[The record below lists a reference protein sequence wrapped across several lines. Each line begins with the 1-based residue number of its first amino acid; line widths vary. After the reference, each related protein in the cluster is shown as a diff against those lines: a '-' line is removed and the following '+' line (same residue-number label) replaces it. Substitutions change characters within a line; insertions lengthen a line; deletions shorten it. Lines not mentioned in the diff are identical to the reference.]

1 MTNELQI
8 IRNDYNKLSNLPK
21 INGVELK
28 GNKTAEEL
36 GIGGAPT
43 AKILNSTIAW
53 DTTEYEEEGANP
65 YPGTIANEEDAA
77 QIESLYYDL
86 ADGGKTGSVI
96 LKVSEKQGTGPFA
109 PTVITYFTLEVYAAS
124 SNVLYCIWKKFDG
137 TTYQTIST
145 TVRFRISNT
154 GAVTYSSRP
163 IE

>member
-36 GIGGAPT
+36 GIGGAPV

-53 DTTEYEEEGANP
+53 DTSAYEEETA
-65 YPGTIANEEDAA
+65 YPGSIVNEADAEQIAN
-77 QIESLYYDL
+77 LYYDL
-86 ADGGKTGSVI
+86 ADGSKTGSVI

-137 TTYQTIST
+137 TTYKTISS

-154 GAVTYSSRP
+154 GAVTYSARP
-163 IE
+163 IEE

>member
-36 GIGGAPT
+36 GIGGAPV

-53 DTTEYEEEGANP
+53 DTSAYEEETA
-65 YPGTIANEEDAA
+65 YPGTIANEADAE
-77 QIESLYYDL
+77 QIANLYYDL

-124 SNVLYCIWKKFDG
+124 SKVLYCIWKKFNG
-137 TTYQTIST
+137 TTYKTISS

-154 GAVTYSSRP
+154 GAVTYSARP
-163 IE
+163 IEE

>member
-53 DTTEYEEEGANP
+53 DT
-65 YPGTIANEEDAA
+65 GTIANEEDAA